1 MRQRVKEKGKS
12 ESLPVMGW
20 IGIELKQGDI
30 IPRESELTSLWSHI
44 TRELEKPIQE
54 AKQMTEAKATGA
66 ASREPECWYDI
77 DFKRAYRNVRRLQV
91 RIVKATQEGGWNKVR
106 ALQRLLTH
114 SYSAKVLAVKRV
126 TETR

>member
-30 IPRESELTSLWSHI
+30 IPCESELTSLWSHI

-54 AKQMTEAKATGA
+54 AKQMTEAQATGA
-66 ASREPECWYDI
+66 ASREPEGWYDI
-77 DFKRAYRNVRRLQV
+77 DFKQACRNVRRLQV
-91 RIVKATQEGGWNKVR
+91 RIVKATQ
-106 ALQRLLTH
+106 ALRN
-114 SYSAKVLAVKRV
+114 RV
-126 TETR
+126 P